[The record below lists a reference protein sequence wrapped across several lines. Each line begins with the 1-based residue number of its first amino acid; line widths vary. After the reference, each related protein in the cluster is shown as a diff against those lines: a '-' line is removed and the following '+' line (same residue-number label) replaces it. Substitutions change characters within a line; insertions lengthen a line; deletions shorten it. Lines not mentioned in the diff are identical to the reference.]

1 MEKENVITHTY
12 DLLVYLVP
20 LLVKFPRSQK
30 FVLADRIQN
39 LLTDILQQL
48 IEAYFTRPEAKRP
61 ILNQVNLDLE
71 VLRYLIRL
79 AKDLRCLDL
88 RRYEFVQDRINHIG
102 IQVGAW
108 TKSLR

>member
-39 LLTDILQQL
+39 LLTDILQRL
-48 IEAYFTRPEAKRP
+48 IEAYFTRQEAKRP

-71 VLRYLIRL
+71 VLRYLVRL
-79 AKDLRCLDL
+79 AKDLRCLDP
-88 RRYEFVQDRINHIG
+88 RRYELVQDKINTIG
-102 IQVGAW
+102 VQVGAW